1 MRILLLIDHLGA
13 GGAQRQASALHQ
25 AWLSAG
31 VDAHLAY
38 YYPQHHFR
46 ASFSKAASA
55 RAVHLDAPGRLARL
69 RAVKAHVK
77 RVDPDVLL
85 SFLPGPSLMAA
96 SLKATGLKAHWVASE
111 RSAHLAQYS
120 RMRQT
125 AYVGGLRL
133 ADHVVPNSHAG
144 QSELLERGL
153 ESTRLSVIPNGIALT
168 PEMTEAPILRP
179 HRPVKLLM
187 VGSISRVKNHVRVI
201 EALADKPELNWTL
214 DIVGRTTQ
222 PEVHAQLLERIDAT
236 GLSSRVQLH
245 GAQQDLEPFYSQ
257 AHLMLL
263 PSSFEGFPNVV
274 LEAWAWGCPVLVSD
288 FGDLPELV
296 GHGRR
301 GRVVK
306 LAEPGAL
313 AQALSEAIG
322 QPDALMP
329 LARAGRA
336 AVAERYTV
344 ASVAQRWLALMEGLR
359 RTPRRRGPFGRVS

>member
-1 MRILLLIDHLGA
+1 MRVLLLIDHLGA

-31 VDAHLAY
+31 VDTHLAY

-46 ASFSKAASA
+46 TTFSKTAST
-55 RAVHLDAPGRLARL
+55 RAVHLDAQGRLGRL
-69 RAVKAHVK
+69 RAVQAHVK
-77 RVDPDVLL
+77 RLAPDVLL

-96 SLKATGLKAHWVASE
+96 SLKATGLKAHWIASE
-111 RSAHLAQYS
+111 RSAHLGQYS

-125 AYVGGLRL
+125 AYLSGLRL

-144 QSELLERGL
+144 QSELLARGIDPG
-153 ESTRLSVIPNGIALT
+153 RLSVIPNGIALT

-187 VGSISRVKNHVRVI
+187 VGSISRVKNHARVI
-201 EALADKPELNWTL
+201 EALANKPELNWTL
-214 DIVGRTTQ
+214 DIVGRTTE
-222 PEVHAQLLERIDAT
+222 PDVHAQLLQRIEAS
-236 GLSSRVQLH
+236 GLSSRVKLH
-245 GAQQDLEPFYSQ
+245 GAQQDLGPFYSQ

-301 GRVVK
+301 GHVVK
-306 LAEPGAL
+306 LADP
-313 AQALSEAIG
+313 QALSVALSELIG
-322 QPDALMP
+322 QPDTLMP

-336 AVAERYTV
+336 AVVERY
-344 ASVAQRWLALMEGLR
+344 AMDSVAHRWLALFEGVR
-359 RTPRRRGPFGRVS
+359 RTSRRRGPFGRVS